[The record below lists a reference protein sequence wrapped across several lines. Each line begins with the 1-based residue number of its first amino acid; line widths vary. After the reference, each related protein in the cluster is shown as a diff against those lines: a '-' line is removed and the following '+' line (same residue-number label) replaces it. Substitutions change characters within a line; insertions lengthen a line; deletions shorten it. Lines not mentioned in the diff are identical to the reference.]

1 LAAFPPAVNRHSR
14 FRRILSLA
22 QKTFEK
28 LYYIPCCAICDEA
41 VHPPLP
47 SPFICRDCLA
57 GLPFRL
63 GREEIEWQGGFPL
76 YATFFYRDDLP
87 KLLVSMKFSGRTDR
101 ARALAPLMAH
111 TVRRHHLGA
120 DAIIPVPLHRRRKA
134 ERGYNQVSVLAECL
148 SEAIDVPAVEGLLIR
163 HHYTE
168 RQSEAHSVKERQLH
182 LQNAFSMDP
191 ACPLSSSLQGRPVIL
206 LDDVLTTGATMMEAA
221 RPLMKAGI
229 RVTGLVAATGKD
241 RYQGY
246 GEAADQW

>member
-1 LAAFPPAVNRHSR
+1 MRSFITFPVRH
-14 FRRILSLA
+14 
-22 QKTFEK
+22 
-28 LYYIPCCAICDEA
+28 CDEA
-41 VHPPLP
+41 VHPSFPRFYLQRLP
-47 SPFICRDCLA
+47 CRALSA
-57 GLPFRL
+57 L

-76 YATFFYRDDLP
+76 YAIFFYSDDLL

-148 SEAIDVPAVEGLLIR
+148 SEAIDVPAVEGLLIS

-168 RQSEAHSVKERQLH
+168 RQSEAHLVNERQLH

-191 ACPLSSSLQGRPVIL
+191 ACPLSSPSSSLQGAPRIPSSMICA
-206 LDDVLTTGATMMEAA
+206 DDRRDHMELRGSAWH
-221 RPLMKAGI
+221 GI
-229 RVTGLVAATGKD
+229 R
-241 RYQGY
+241 
-246 GEAADQW
+246 